1 MEQIGVK
8 KEIDQLGRLCIPK
21 EMRKL
26 YGLDREVELV
36 ITAEGIFVRNP
47 KYVLV
52 QKTSEINHK

>member
-36 ITAEGIFVRNP
+36 ITAEGILVRNP

-52 QKTSEINHK
+52 QKTSEINHE